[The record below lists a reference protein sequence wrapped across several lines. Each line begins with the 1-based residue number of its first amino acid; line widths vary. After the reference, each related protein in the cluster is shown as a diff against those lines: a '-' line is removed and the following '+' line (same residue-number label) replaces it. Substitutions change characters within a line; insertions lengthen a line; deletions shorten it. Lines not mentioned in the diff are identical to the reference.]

1 MWKAWERHV
10 ILAYDDD
17 DNDLTDADRGDREFQ
32 PLPPDDVDNRVDL
45 VVDSSRP
52 ADGRHCSARGL
63 EQSLNELQL
72 ARVELRGR
80 GDDGSNE
87 GRSLLYLGD
96 VHTDRAQRP
105 YYRPQSYQLP
115 LVADDVRPS
124 QHLVD
129 S

>member
-1 MWKAWERHV
+1 M

-72 ARVELRGR
+72 ARVELRSR